1 MSQTPRVVCIGIAT
15 IDAIVSVDRLPGSDE
30 RVPVHDGRIAGGG
43 VAATAAVALSRLGIP
58 TAFIGRAGDDD
69 AGRWIRDG
77 LAAEGVDIAGF
88 GLGRGRSAIGVVLI
102 EAASGLRALAPFVG
116 DRGPIELSDRDLA
129 ACAAADWI
137 HLDDLG
143 IATLPA
149 LIGAGIRTPISLD
162 DGIGVDDVVIDAIEL
177 YAPTERVLRAR
188 FPAPDLAG
196 SLASAVAAGPR
207 LAVATLGDAGSIAAE
222 RTSDGRIRHHD
233 RVPAFA
239 VSVESTLGAGDAFHG
254 GLLAALV
261 DGHPT
266 PDALI
271 RANAVAALS
280 CRALDGRSG
289 LPDRAELEAFL
300 EGSGPRLPG
309 DSAT

>member
-1 MSQTPRVVCIGIAT
+1 VCIGIAT

-30 RVPVHDGRIAGGG
+30 RVPVNDGRIAGGG

-58 TAFIGRAGDDD
+58 TAFIGRAGDDE
-69 AGRWIRDG
+69 AGRWIREG
-77 LAAEGVDIAGF
+77 LAAEGVDVG
-88 GLGRGRSAIGVVLI
+88 GLQLGSGRSAVGVVLI

-116 DRGPIELSDRDLA
+116 DRGPIDLSDADLA

-149 LIGAGIRTPISLD
+149 LVAAGIRTPVSLD
-162 DGIGVDDVVIDAIEL
+162 DGIGVGDVAIDAIEL

-196 SLASAVAAGPR
+196 SLAAAVAAGPR
-207 LAVATLGDAGSIAAE
+207 LVVATLGNAGSVAAE
-222 RTSDGRIRHHD
+222 RTADGSILDHRAA
-233 RVPAFA
+233 AFEVA
-239 VSVESTLGAGDAFHG
+239 VESTLGAGDVFHG
-254 GLLAALV
+254 ALLAGLVRGRPIGDALV
-261 DGHPT
+261 
-266 PDALI
+266 

-280 CRALDGRSG
+280 CRELDGRSG
-289 LPDRAELEAFL
+289 IPSAAELDAFL
-300 EGSGPRLPG
+300 AARR
-309 DSAT
+309 A